1 MKNANKIVILALA
14 LLCASIVIL
23 AIRNDVRFNEERKEA
38 IRQKDSLDST
48 ARTQAD
54 SLMVILNNV
63 TDQLDSIRYDQYEH
77 NDMMKRDVDSIKNS
91 LEQITRI
98 KQQRLN
104 TKK

>member
-1 MKNANKIVILALA
+1 MKNANKIVILTLGILGAAIVFLA
-14 LLCASIVIL
+14 V
-23 AIRNDVRFNEERKEA
+23 RNDIRFNKARKQEV
-38 IRQKDSLDST
+38 RQKASLDST

-63 TDQLDSIRYDQYEH
+63 TDQLDSIRYVQYEH
-77 NDMMKRDVDSIKNS
+77 NDMMKRDVDSIKSS

-98 KQQRLN
+98 KQQRPN